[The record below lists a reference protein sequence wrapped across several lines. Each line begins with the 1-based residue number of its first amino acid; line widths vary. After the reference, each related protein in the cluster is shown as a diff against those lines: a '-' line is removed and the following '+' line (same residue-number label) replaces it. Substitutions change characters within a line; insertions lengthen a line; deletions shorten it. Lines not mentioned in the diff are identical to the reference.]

1 MINGILVVFLV
12 IMAIG
17 MISLGLEN
25 TVNTKE
31 WLTKAVI
38 MIVFLAFFTMG
49 ITIIGKDIG
58 YKKGQIDALT
68 NNVQYKLVTMPDSTK
83 VWEKIGETK

>member
-31 WLTKAVI
+31 WCTKAVI
-38 MIVFLAFFTMG
+38 MIAFLAGLAVG
-49 ITIIGKDIG
+49 IVAISKDIG
-58 YKKGQIDALT
+58 YKQGQIDALT
-68 NNVQYKLVTMPDSTK
+68 NNIQYKLITMPDSTK
-83 VWEKIGETK
+83 VWERIGEKK